1 MPQNIFGLNELDTS
15 IKTMLADLSGSGLIE
30 LTKAAAD
37 VIQPEIEQRAPQLT
51 GHLQGAIESI
61 STQQSGTR
69 AETVI
74 QVADSAPGGANHYA
88 IYEEFGTCQAAAH
101 PFVRPGF
108 EASKAAAAKAAEN
121 KLNEIIRRKS

>member
-1 MPQNIFGLNELDTS
+1 MPQNISGLNELDAS
-15 IKTMLADLSGSGLIE
+15 IKAMLADLSGSGLIE
-30 LTKAAAD
+30 LTKAAAA

-51 GHLQGAIESI
+51 EHLQGAIESI
-61 STQQSGTR
+61 STQQNATH

-88 IYEEFGTCQAAAH
+88 IYEEFGTSQAVAH

-108 EASKAAAAKAAEN
+108 EASKAVAAKAAET
-121 KLNEIIRRKS
+121 KFNEIIRRKS